1 MDVRTTEQSVERGG
15 IYLLV
20 LSRLHPVLMGVL
32 TPVNILGVG
41 ISRACAVH
49 FTHMR
54 VLTRTHTRTCESS
67 HTHTCTCESAHTH
80 THMCERT
87 RAHTHTRY
95 HPSEAL
101 TGARR
106 RGVSIRIR
114 INIRRWHRAVYEM
127 QEVQEARELNMGKS
141 EADCK

>member
-41 ISRACAVH
+41 ISRACAMH

-54 VLTRTHTRTCESS
+54 VLTRTHTHVR
-67 HTHTCTCESAHTH
+67 AHTH
-80 THMCERT
+80 THAHVRV
-87 RAHTHTRY
+87 RACTHTHTHY
-95 HPSEAL
+95 HPGEAL

-127 QEVQEARELNMGKS
+127 QEVQEAGELNMGKS

>member
-20 LSRLHPVLMGVL
+20 LSRLYPVLMGVL

-41 ISRACAVH
+41 ISRACAMH

-54 VLTRTHTRTCESS
+54 VLTRTHTHVRAHTHTHMCECARAHTHAHVRA

-80 THMCERT
+80 THMCERA
-87 RAHTHTRY
+87 RAHTHT
-95 HPSEAL
+95 HVTTQVKL
-101 TGARR
+101 
-106 RGVSIRIR
+106 
-114 INIRRWHRAVYEM
+114 
-127 QEVQEARELNMGKS
+127 
-141 EADCK
+141 

>member
-41 ISRACAVH
+41 LSRACAMH

-54 VLTRTHTRTCESS
+54 VLTCTHTHMHMCERIR
-67 HTHTCTCESAHTH
+67 AHTH
-80 THMCERT
+80 THTLPPR
-87 RAHTHTRY
+87 
-95 HPSEAL
+95 
-101 TGARR
+101 
-106 RGVSIRIR
+106 
-114 INIRRWHRAVYEM
+114 
-127 QEVQEARELNMGKS
+127 
-141 EADCK
+141 